1 MNWFVILLYVIMAVG
16 GQVLFKL
23 GTQRDFGMTVGL
35 RSVKVE
41 FSWISLVGVVCYICS
56 FLLYLF
62 LISKYNLN
70 RIIPVLIGMTYTFTL
85 GASIFVFRETFT
97 TVHCIGIVLI
107 FVGVLLV
114 ATAGTWG

>member
-1 MNWFVILLYVIMAVG
+1 MNWLMILFYVMMSVG

-23 GTQRDFGMTVGL
+23 GAQRDFGIVVSL
-35 RSVKVE
+35 NSVKME
-41 FSWISLVGVVCYICS
+41 FSWISLIGGVCYVCS

-62 LISKYNLN
+62 LISRYDLN
-70 RIIPVLIGMTYTFTL
+70 RIIPVLIGLTYTLTL

-97 TVHCIGIVLI
+97 FVHCIGIVLI

-114 ATAGTWG
+114 VNAGAWS